1 MKSRYL
7 KKSRRLGDYIAEKCM
22 EWLGCFCSLFRNRR
36 QYHSNLVEEYIIKS
50 AYIDQDFVRSF
61 LQERE
66 KAISHNRYS
75 MRIKEEI
82 GDDGDMLTIGRVR
95 LLRNRKHI
103 DEARLVIKQND
114 ERKIIYWS
122 FE

>member
-1 MKSRYL
+1 
-7 KKSRRLGDYIAEKCM
+7 
-22 EWLGCFCSLFRNRR
+22 
-36 QYHSNLVEEYIIKS
+36 
-50 AYIDQDFVRSF
+50 
-61 LQERE
+61 
-66 KAISHNRYS
+66 

-95 LLRNRKHI
+95 LLRNREHI